1 MPLMFKALPQH
12 GSTAS
17 VPTQALASRLYMQSK
32 ALNELNDKGR
42 QATQIGPKD
51 VSQKDAYKDDPKG
64 TQRSQGEAETNK
76 PAKSRWSFFF
86 AQFFVLF
93 FVLFWLLILFFDWIS
108 LECKTGLNGT
118 S

>member
-1 MPLMFKALPQH
+1 MFKALPQH

-51 VSQKDAYKDDPKG
+51 VSQKDAYKITP
-64 TQRSQGEAETNK
+64 T
-76 PAKSRWSFFF
+76 
-86 AQFFVLF
+86 
-93 FVLFWLLILFFDWIS
+93 
-108 LECKTGLNGT
+108 
-118 S
+118 